1 MIADLE
7 KNQNGDGLWGWWGKQ
22 ETEEW
27 ISMQVFEAL
36 FAAKQGG
43 YIVKINRQ
51 TLVQKMVR
59 HLQNVSADL
68 KDFPNARLGCLIR
81 LAMLKA
87 LDEPLDY
94 SLFFQRIVQG
104 TWHTLYEEL
113 WALHVKQLIGLPV
126 SENEILRFAQKSI
139 LGGLYWEKAQNHEKD
154 RSNDEHLPQDN
165 RIQNTLLAYQLLQD
179 LGGHEQE
186 LQQIRNYF
194 FEMRRSGHWNS
205 IYDASRILEVIFA
218 EELSDKHSLDSM
230 RMVINGEE
238 ITRFPFTRKYRIGE
252 EFEVQKRGSSPISF
266 TAYQE
271 SWNKVPVSQS
281 NGFQVQ
287 TYFRKELKSA
297 IGSVVPKEER
307 IEVLKAG
314 EPVELVVQVQ
324 PEKDAHYVVVEI
336 PIPGGCSYELK
347 SQGMWQE
354 THREYGKEKVSIFC
368 RYLQHDSKNPTVF
381 TVKLMPR
388 FSGEYRLNP
397 ASVELMYFPTFNGRT
412 GMKEIPI
419 R

>member
-1 MIADLE
+1 M
-7 KNQNGDGLWGWWGKQ
+7 
-22 ETEEW
+22 
-27 ISMQVFEAL
+27 
-36 FAAKQGG
+36 
-43 YIVKINRQ
+43 
-51 TLVQKMVR
+51 
-59 HLQNVSADL
+59 H
-68 KDFPNARLGCLIR
+68 
-81 LAMLKA
+81 
-87 LDEPLDY
+87 
-94 SLFFQRIVQG
+94 
-104 TWHTLYEEL
+104 EEL
-113 WALHVKQLIGLPV
+113 WALRVKQLIGLSV
-126 SENEILRFAQKSI
+126 TSEEVLRFAQESM
-139 LGGLYWEKAQNHEKD
+139 LGGLYWEKVQSDEKN
-154 RSNDEHLPQDN
+154 RSNGYYLPQDN
-165 RIQNTLLAYQLLQD
+165 RIQNTLLAYQLLRD
-179 LGGHEQE
+179 LGGHERE

-205 IYDASRILEVIFA
+205 IYDASRILEVVFA

-238 ITRFPFTRKYRIGE
+238 INRFPFTCKYRTGE
-252 EFEVQKRGSSPISF
+252 EFEVQKQGSSPIYF

-297 IGSVVPKEER
+297 IGSVAPREER
-307 IEVLKAG
+307 IVELKEG
-314 EPVELVVQVQ
+314 EPVELVVEVL
-324 PEKDAHYVVVEI
+324 PEKDAHYVLVEI
-336 PIPGGCSYELK
+336 PIPAGCSYESK
-347 SQGMWQE
+347 SQSRWQE

-368 RYLQHDSKNPTVF
+368 RYLQHDSKVPNVF

-388 FSGEYRLNP
+388 FSGEYHLNP